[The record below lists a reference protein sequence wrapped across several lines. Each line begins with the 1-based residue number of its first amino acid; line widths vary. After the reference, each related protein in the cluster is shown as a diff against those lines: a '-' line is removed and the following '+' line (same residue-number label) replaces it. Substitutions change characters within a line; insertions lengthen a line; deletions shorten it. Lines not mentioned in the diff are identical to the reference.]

1 MAKKKASRQK
11 KQDVRVDFTP
21 MVDMMMLLI
30 TFFMLATSLSKPQ
43 SMNLTMPT
51 DDKNV
56 QDENKNEAK
65 ESQTI
70 TVFLGAD
77 NTLAYI
83 KGIPDYKNPDCVELG
98 TWDPKEKNGFRYTLM
113 NHKVEGRKPMQ
124 EVKQAV
130 DKLNEEYKNKD
141 QDTIYHQKL
150 AAIKG
155 GKVEGAQDI
164 PVLTVIIKPFDAAS
178 YDNMVSAL
186 DEMLI
191 CNVGTYVIGA
201 VTEEETAF
209 MKTINGFKVEK

>member
-56 QDENKNEAK
+56 QDENKNETK

-98 TWDPKEKNGFRYTLM
+98 SWDPKEKNGFRYTLM

-130 DKLNEEYKNKD
+130 DKLNDEYKNKD

-155 GKVEGAQDI
+155 GKVEGAQPI
-164 PVLTVIIKPFDAAS
+164 PVLTVIIKPFDTAS

>member
-56 QDENKNEAK
+56 QDENKNETK

-201 VTEEETAF
+201 VTEEETTF

>member
-1 MAKKKASRQK
+1 MAKKKQSRQK

-56 QDENKNEAK
+56 SDENKNETK

-77 NTLAYI
+77 NTIAYI
-83 KGIPDYKNPDCVELG
+83 KGIPDYKNPECVEIG
-98 TWDPKEKNGFRYTLM
+98 SWAPTEKNGFRYTLM
-113 NHKVEGRKPMQ
+113 NHKVDGRKPME
-124 EVKQAV
+124 EVKKAIA
-130 DKLNEEYKNKD
+130 KLDEEYKGKE
-141 QDTIYHQKL
+141 QDTIYAKKL
-150 AAIKG
+150 ADIKG
-155 GKVEGAQDI
+155 GTPEGGEKI
-164 PVLTVIIKPFDAAS
+164 PVLTVIIKPFDSAS

-191 CNVGTYVIGA
+191 CNVGTYVIGT
-201 VTEEETAF
+201 VTEEETNF
-209 MKTINGFKVEK
+209 MKTIEGFKVEK

>member
-56 QDENKNEAK
+56 TDENKNETK

-98 TWDPKEKNGFRYTLM
+98 SWDPKEKNGFRYTLM
-113 NHKVEGRKPMQ
+113 NHRVEGRKPMQ

-141 QDTIYHQKL
+141 QDTIYQKRL
-150 AAIKG
+150 ADIKG
-155 GKVEGAQDI
+155 GKGEGGQSI

>member
-1 MAKKKASRQK
+1 MAKKKQSRQK

-56 QDENKNEAK
+56 NDENKNETK

-201 VTEEETAF
+201 VTEEETTF

>member
-1 MAKKKASRQK
+1 MAKKKQSRQK

-30 TFFMLATSLSKPQ
+30 TFFMLTTSLSKPQ
-43 SMNLTMPT
+43 SMNLIMPT

-56 QDENKNEAK
+56 NDENKNETK

-201 VTEEETAF
+201 VTEEETTF

>member
-1 MAKKKASRQK
+1 MAKKKQSRQK

-56 QDENKNEAK
+56 KDENKNETK

-98 TWDPKEKNGFRYTLM
+98 SWDPKEKNGFRYTLM
-113 NHKVEGRKPMQ
+113 NHKVDSRKPMQ

-130 DKLNEEYKNKD
+130 DQLNEEYKNKD
-141 QDTIYHQKL
+141 IDTIYQKKL
-150 AAIKG
+150 ADIKG
-155 GKVEGAQDI
+155 GKVEGKADI

-201 VTEEETAF
+201 VTEEETNF

>member
-56 QDENKNEAK
+56 QDENKNETK

-164 PVLTVIIKPFDAAS
+164 PVLTVIIKPFDSAS

>member
-98 TWDPKEKNGFRYTLM
+98 SWDPKEKNGFRYTLM

>member
-1 MAKKKASRQK
+1 
-11 KQDVRVDFTP
+11 
-21 MVDMMMLLI
+21 
-30 TFFMLATSLSKPQ
+30 
-43 SMNLTMPT
+43 
-51 DDKNV
+51 V
-56 QDENKNEAK
+56 QDENKNETK

-201 VTEEETAF
+201 VTEEETTF

>member
-56 QDENKNEAK
+56 NDENKNETK

-201 VTEEETAF
+201 VTEEETTF